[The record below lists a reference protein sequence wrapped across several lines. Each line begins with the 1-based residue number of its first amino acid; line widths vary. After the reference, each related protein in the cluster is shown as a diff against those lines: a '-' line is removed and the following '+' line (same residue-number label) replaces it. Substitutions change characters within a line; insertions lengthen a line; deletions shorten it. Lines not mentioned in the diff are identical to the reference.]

1 MNTVFQIK
9 EKNMKNISD
18 PSKISQHQKLYQRL
32 LEYLI
37 IDYNIQEMKNIL
49 EVISYC
55 QLIMRHVQ
63 YSWLNSFL
71 VDLHFIE

>member
-9 EKNMKNISD
+9 EKNMKNISG